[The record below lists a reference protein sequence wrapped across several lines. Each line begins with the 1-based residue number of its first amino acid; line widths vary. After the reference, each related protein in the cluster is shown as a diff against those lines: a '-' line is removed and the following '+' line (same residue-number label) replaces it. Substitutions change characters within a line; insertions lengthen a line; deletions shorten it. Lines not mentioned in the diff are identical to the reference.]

1 MPSAV
6 MLNRKGDLSGTVAAT
21 VLLAASQAM
30 DARPYAG
37 GMVRAS
43 ASGTYQV
50 YVSFDG
56 DTAEGGTD
64 DYEISYDQDGGQM
77 TLVLTKD
84 VKKELPSWWFS
95 LPWVKFVG
103 VAGNLTFYSN
113 A

>member
-1 MPSAV
+1 MRTATT
-6 MLNRKGDLSGTVAAT
+6 LNRKGDLSDTIAAT
-21 VLLAASQAM
+21 VLLAATQAM

-56 DTAEGGTD
+56 DTAQGGTD
-64 DYEISYDQDGGQM
+64 DYEIAYDQDGSPM
-77 TLVLTKD
+77 TLVLTANQ
-84 VKKELPSWWFS
+84 KKELPSWWFS

-113 A
+113 S